1 MTRIWWLLALNHCS
15 HVWDWLFSQGVD
27 WLEIQNMRYRMFWI
41 GGDEYDQRFGR
52 IGTSSKWNTLCFCVV
67 WSPLE
72 PTGNED
78 ALKRQNSKVWSLILM
93 IGNIIFCCLLF
104 FSSLQNSWIAASSF
118 LVLRQRRISKHF
130 FTARWNSHALDAQI
144 SGFRIH
150 RAFYLAFWPCLN
162 TYPVSKE
169 TETQALHTLRDQLIV
184 VMSIW
189 WVDTACDKGKR
200 HWNRTFM
207 HLRM

>member
-1 MTRIWWLLALNHCS
+1 MFCTKIEENEQNCDSIIVSSMHTMWRECVKKSQTKSLMFPYSAWASMSCHQGLRLRLYSYNHARN
-15 HVWDWLFSQGVD
+15 FF
-27 WLEIQNMRYRMFWI
+27 IF
-41 GGDEYDQRFGR
+41 F
-52 IGTSSKWNTLCFCVV
+52 
-67 WSPLE
+67 
-72 PTGNED
+72 
-78 ALKRQNSKVWSLILM
+78 SLILL

-104 FSSLQNSWIAASSF
+104 FSSLQNSWIAVSSF
-118 LVLRQRRISKHF
+118 LVLRQRRIPKHF

-169 TETQALHTLRDQLIV
+169 TETQALHTLCEQLIV
-184 VMSIW
+184 VMSTW
-189 WVDTACDKGKR
+189 WVDTACYKGKR